1 MRDAP
6 TISLSSSHSCCFRAH
21 KKVQLF
27 LRGSHTQTR
36 YQTILKS
43 LFCHHQKLKK
53 VGRKVFVLKA
63 PRTYFC
69 CHFIYSSVYRVVVNQ
84 SLFYVVTSLLTRE
97 LFSFL
102 IISSQGRKY
111 IECARRRVWGPNTVV
126 LKWSW
131 KRASRAA
138 CREMNKKLERVL
150 SLVSTSYHHP
160 WSRQSLV

>member
-1 MRDAP
+1 MLFQSTQKS
-6 TISLSSSHSCCFRAH
+6 TIISSRESHTNTLSNNSKKFVLSSPKTEKGRQESLRVEGSTH
-21 KKVQLF
+21 LF
-27 LRGSHTQTR
+27 LLSFH
-36 YQTILKS
+36 LFFS
-43 LFCHHQKLKK
+43 LPSCSQP
-53 VGRKVFVLKA
+53 V
-63 PRTYFC
+63 T
-69 CHFIYSSVYRVVVNQ
+69 
-84 SLFYVVTSLLTRE
+84 FYVVTSLLTRE

-138 CREMNKKLERVL
+138 CRKMNKKLERVL